1 MPNESP
7 PSRLDLQKQ
16 IASKCNDA
24 AWDLIEK
31 TNLEPTDIA
40 QLLTLSATARH
51 HWSEVGTENNI
62 AHADLLFAW
71 ALARAGVSEAADN
84 LARTAMSHFEKS
96 GAAWERAFAHA
107 AVAAAC
113 QAGGDTEGFKR
124 HYAKAEQLGA
134 QLSGPDAK
142 YFSAAFATLENC

>member
-1 MPNESP
+1 MPDQTP

-24 AWDLIEK
+24 AWDLIEHP
-31 TNLEPTDIA
+31 NLEPTDIA

-51 HWSEVGTENNI
+51 HWHEVGTEANI

-71 ALARAGVSEAADN
+71 ALARAGVAKAADL
-84 LARTAMSHFEKS
+84 LARGAMSHFEES
-96 GAAWERAFAHA
+96 GATWERAFAHA
-107 AVAAAC
+107 AMAAAC
-113 QAGGDTEGFKR
+113 KAGDDMDGFKTHR
-124 HYAKAEQLGA
+124 ATAEQLGT

-142 YFSAAFATLENC
+142 YFNAAFATL